1 MGFEPLAPSG
11 EALGFQFPLNC
22 GWLCWK
28 KGLWRDCV
36 PASPIPFD
44 VGLLSFF
51 QTCRNHAVVSL
62 FFFFPRE
69 SCCICSCRFGVF
81 VFVGEGGFRILFW
94 AYLDPELTFVLR
106 N

>member
-62 FFFFPRE
+62 FFFFPGKVVAYVAVGLVCLCLWE
-69 SCCICSCRFGVF
+69 KVGSGSSFG
-81 VFVGEGGFRILFW
+81 
-94 AYLDPELTFVLR
+94 PTLTQ